1 MPIYYITE
9 TEETTY
15 EIEAPSEEE
24 ALKKFEDSISLKPCN
39 LERIDFSI
47 EEWEE
52 NDEEI

>member
-1 MPIYYITE
+1 MAIYYITE

-15 EIEAPSEEE
+15 EIEASNEEE
-24 ALKKFEDSISLKPCN
+24 ALKKFEESISLKPCN

-52 NDEEI
+52 NDEKI